1 MQTYFKKKRAFAG
14 NIAYCGVGV
23 GVLSLAPIITLL
35 ENKFGWSYTMMILGA
50 LMLACIPLAITFRPL
65 ATSNSERPEMKV
77 EENMAANHDGADV
90 TYESGK
96 INLTKLIF
104 KKIPK
109 PPKILYSPVFI
120 TCLVAH
126 ISMNIGYSVPYV
138 YTVVSVKSK
147 IMQIKTHKYFGTLF

>member
-50 LMLACIPLAITFRPL
+50 LMLACTPLGMTFRPL
-65 ATSNSERPEMKV
+65 AASNSERPEIKA

-90 TYESGK
+90 TDESGK
-96 INLTKLIF
+96 INLIKLIF
-104 KKIPK
+104 QKIPK
-109 PPKILYSPVFI
+109 PPKVLCSPVFI

-138 YTVVSVKSK
+138 YTIVSMKFQFMYRDRQKGGAVC
-147 IMQIKTHKYFGTLF
+147 